1 MNPIDL
7 IKTYMSQGLTPK
19 TLAEKMGMNNPIISN
34 LIGMAQNGDT
44 QGVENFARNIM
55 KERGRDF
62 DKEFYQFK
70 SNFKQYF

>member
-19 TLAEKMGMNNPIISN
+19 FLVEKMGINNPIISN
-34 LIGMAQNGDT
+34 LIGMAQNGNT
-44 QGVENFARNIM
+44 QGVETFARNIM

-70 SNFKQYF
+70 SNFK

>member
-7 IKTYMSQGLTPK
+7 IRTYMSQGLTPK
-19 TLAEKMGMNNPIISN
+19 ALVERMGMNNPIISN

-62 DKEFYQFK
+62 DTEYSQFRN
-70 SNFKQYF
+70 NFKQ

>member
-7 IKTYMSQGLTPK
+7 IRTYMSQGLTPK
-19 TLAEKMGMNNPIISN
+19 ALVEKMGMNNPIISN

-62 DKEFYQFK
+62 DTEYSQFRN
-70 SNFKQYF
+70 NFKQ